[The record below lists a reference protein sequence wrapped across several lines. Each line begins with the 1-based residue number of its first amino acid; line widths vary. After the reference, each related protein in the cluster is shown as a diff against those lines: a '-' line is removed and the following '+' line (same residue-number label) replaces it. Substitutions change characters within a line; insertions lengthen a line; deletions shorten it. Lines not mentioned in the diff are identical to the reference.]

1 MAFVH
6 STHASGADYLSAL
19 AVSILPSNN
28 WVAVKSS
35 DSEIVFRLPHA
46 QGYIAFIVAG
56 DVCEI
61 QAFQEYEPAVSAKQQ
76 AAGYNT
82 AYSPFLPRF
91 RVPAGAVEVWT
102 LVSSRRV
109 AAVIKSGD
117 VWHSFY
123 AGLMLPFGTNK
134 TYPFP
139 CFIGGSGQIGNATY
153 ESAYPFF
160 SGGDSYCP
168 KVVLPDGQWQKVGGN
183 AGGTSSFY
191 SFPYSYAYSYVWPFD
206 GKFQKLGS
214 KLDGSAML
222 YQALVCSS
230 GRVDAADA
238 LNADDGK
245 WLGYLDGVFAVS
257 QGRAAGSVIEV
268 DGVDYLVVP
277 NVSKVSET
285 YALRL
290 S

>member
-6 STHASGADYLSAL
+6 SNYSSGADYLSAL
-19 AVSILPSNN
+19 AVSILPSNG
-28 WVAVKSS
+28 WVAVKNS
-35 DSEIVFRLPHA
+35 DGEIVFRLPHG
-46 QGYIAFIVAG
+46 QGHVAFIVAG
-56 DVCEI
+56 DICEI
-61 QAFQEYEPAVSAKQQ
+61 QAFQDYDPTVSAKLQ
-76 AAGYNT
+76 AGGYST

-91 RVPAGAVEVWT
+91 MVPTGAVEVWT
-102 LVSSRRV
+102 VVSSRRV
-109 AAVIKSGD
+109 AAVIKSGNA
-117 VWHSFY
+117 WYSFY
-123 AGLMLPFGTNK
+123 AGLMLPFGSNK
-134 TYPFP
+134 AYAFP

-168 KVVLPDGQWQKVGGN
+168 KVMLPNGQWQKVGGN

-191 SFPYSYAYSYVWPFD
+191 SFPYSYAYSYIWPFD
-206 GKFQKLGS
+206 GKFQRLGN

-222 YQALVCSS
+222 YSALVCSS

-245 WLGYLDGVFAVS
+245 WLGYLDGVYAVS
-257 QGRAAGSVIEV
+257 QGRSAGSVIEV
-268 DGVDYLVVP
+268 DGVDYLIVP
-277 NVSKVSET
+277 NVSKTSET

-290 S
+290 A

>member
-6 STHASGADYLSAL
+6 STYSSGADYLSAL
-19 AVSILPSNN
+19 AVSILPSND
-28 WVAVKSS
+28 WVAVKNS
-35 DSEIVFRLPHA
+35 DGEIVFRLPHG
-46 QGYIAFIVAG
+46 QGYVAFIVAG
-56 DVCEI
+56 NVCEI
-61 QAFQEYEPAVSAKQQ
+61 QAFQDYDPTVSTKLQ
-76 AAGYNT
+76 AGGYST
-82 AYSPFLPRF
+82 AYSPFLPRVS
-91 RVPAGAVEVWT
+91 VPAGPVEVWT
-102 LVSSRRV
+102 VVSSRRV
-109 AAVIKSGD
+109 AAVIKSRD
-117 VWHSFY
+117 AWYSLY
-123 AGLMLPFGTNK
+123 AGLLLPFGSNRA
-134 TYPFP
+134 YSFP
-139 CFIGGSGQIGNATY
+139 CFIGGSGQIGNSTY

-168 KVVLPDGQWQKVGGN
+168 KVVLPNGAWQKVGGN
-183 AGGTSSFY
+183 AGGTSSFF
-191 SFPYSYAYSYVWPFD
+191 SFPYSYPYSYIWPFD
-206 GKFQKLGS
+206 GKFQRLGS

-222 YQALVCSS
+222 YSALVCSS

-245 WLGYLDGVFAVS
+245 WLGYLDGVYAVS

-277 NVSKVSET
+277 NVSKISET

>member
-19 AVSILPSNN
+19 AVSILPSNGWGIIKN
-28 WVAVKSS
+28 SGG
-35 DSEIVFRLPHA
+35 EMVFRLPHG
-46 QGYIAFIVAG
+46 QGYIALLVAG
-56 DVCEI
+56 DICEI
-61 QAFQEYEPAVSAKQQ
+61 QAFQNYDPAVSAKLQTG
-76 AAGYNT
+76 GYST
-82 AYSPFLPRF
+82 AYTPFLPRV
-91 RVPAGAVEVWT
+91 RIPAGSVEVWT
-102 LVSSRRV
+102 VVSSRRI

-117 VWHSFY
+117 TWYSFY
-123 AGLMLPFGTNK
+123 AGLMLPFGSNK
-134 TYPFP
+134 VYPFP

-160 SGGDSYCP
+160 SGGDGYCP
-168 KVVLPDGQWQKVGGN
+168 KVVLPSGVWQKVGGN

-191 SFPYSYAYSYVWPFD
+191 SFPYSYAYSYIWPFD
-206 GKFQKLGS
+206 GKFQRLGS
-214 KLDGSAML
+214 KLDGTAML

-245 WLGYLDGVFAVS
+245 WLGYLDGVYAVS

-268 DGVDYLVVP
+268 DGVDYLIVP
-277 NVSKVSET
+277 NVSKASET